1 MAASA
6 PKPPTPSSKKARWL
20 TPWQSIKAGLSLDHL
35 TQRVLNW
42 FVVDDAQVARI
53 LEQVRSELPT
63 TEAWLIG
70 KPQSGKSS
78 VVRGLT
84 GVSADIIG
92 QGFRP
97 HTQHTQ
103 RYAYPSEDLPLL

>member
-1 MAASA
+1 MAAST
-6 PKPPTPSSKKARWL
+6 PNPPNSPLLNPRRWL
-20 TPWQSIKAGLSLDHL
+20 PPWQAIRAGFPVDQV
-35 TQRVLNW
+35 TQRVLKW
-42 FVVDDAQVARI
+42 FAVDDNQVANI
-53 LEQVRSELPT
+53 LENIRAELPT

-78 VVRGLT
+78 IVRGLT

-97 HTQHTQ
+97 HTQHTE
-103 RYAYPSEDLPLL
+103 RYA